1 MAKMIRNLRS
11 WSDCKVFLAGTT
23 ERKLGHN
30 TIVYE
35 RSATSTDGKPSYA
48 VRYHMTDIVTY
59 RPDGRIR
66 LDSNGWNTTTTAQ
79 RLNACSP
86 FGVSFSDKDPGVWS
100 ASGDGASF
108 RDGMVS
114 DPDGG
119 WQEHKAQVFAD
130 RKGLETP

>member
-11 WSDCKVFLAGTT
+11 WSDCKVFLAGKA

-35 RSATSTDGKPSYA
+35 RSATLIDGKPSYA
-48 VRYHMTDIVTY
+48 VRYHMTDIMTY

-79 RLNACSP
+79 RMNACSP
-86 FGVSFSDKDPGVWS
+86 FGVSFSDNYGGVYS
-100 ASGDGASF
+100 PTGSDGAAF
-108 RDGMVS
+108 VDGMLS
-114 DPDGG
+114 DTDGG
-119 WQEHKAQVFAD
+119 WQGHKAAVFAK
-130 RKGLETP
+130 RKAP

>member
-11 WSDCKVFLAGTT
+11 WSDCKVFLAGRT

-30 TIVYE
+30 TYVLDCGEAGYAIQYHNTWIV
-35 RSATSTDGKPSYA
+35 A
-48 VRYHMTDIVTY
+48 Y

-66 LDSNGWNTTTTAQ
+66 LTSGGWRTVTTAQ